1 METPTFEQPIN
12 PININ
17 LPTIAL
23 LPNNAKALREHRKR
37 HPSEFEKIIRHKTG
51 LTRYY
56 SEEPS
61 TCVGQWVLS
70 QFTPPDN
77 QWVLFYPLERD
88 DKTPS
93 TATLQ
98 WYGLHTLSGQ
108 VQREHIGTLESV
120 INEFAFECTISE
132 RVYIPSQ
139 AEGDGD
145 SEHGLPLALPG
156 LTLSPDKLGAAAAI
170 NLHYAHLQHLPKR
183 YLTQS
188 TRRWQ
193 RPALIGIVCL
203 CLTGLGV
210 WLTLVN
216 TPAPSMPQQTT
227 DPLAQW
233 LIELTQT
240 PLAATTL
247 SASETLLSQVRL
259 LPQGYSAQKLTLS
272 NAALI
277 LQVNATNNAPNRH
290 MLKVWRQRYAAD
302 DRQWDDSNN
311 QLSLTAPLAPQDTQV
326 SVLGHYPDTL
336 YEQLRL
342 LGSSSLILS
351 QQPRVG
357 QVESWSIEGEA
368 IGASTAL
375 LGNMAYLTTNKPVFM
390 RELTVTP
397 HDKGTLDVKFTLLVL
412 GITP

>member
-1 METPTFEQPIN
+1 MMKTPTFEYAVEHPM
-12 PININ
+12 NIN

-37 HPSEFEKIIRHKTG
+37 HPSEFEKIIRHKAG
-51 LTRYY
+51 LSRYY
-56 SEEPS
+56 SNDLS
-61 TCVGQWVLS
+61 VCVGQYVLS
-70 QFTPPDN
+70 QFTPPET
-77 QWVLFYPLERD
+77 QWVLLYPIGSEDELPD
-88 DKTPS
+88 S
-93 TATLQ
+93 ILQ

-108 VQREHIGTLESV
+108 VQREYIGTLENV
-120 INEFAFECTISE
+120 IHEFAFECNQSE
-132 RVYIPSQ
+132 RVYTPSQ
-139 AEGDGD
+139 TDGNG
-145 SEHGLPLALPG
+145 EQATPLTLPG
-156 LTLSPDKLGAAAAI
+156 LTLPLDKLGAAPPI
-170 NLHYAHLQHLPKR
+170 NFRDTHLQHLPKR

-193 RPALIGIVCL
+193 RPALIGMVCL

-210 WLTLVN
+210 WLTLIN
-216 TPAPSMPQQTT
+216 TPAPTMPQQKT

-233 LIELTQT
+233 LTTLTQT
-240 PLAATTL
+240 PLAAPTL

-272 NAALI
+272 GEAVI
-277 LQVNATNNAPNRH
+277 LQIEATDNAPNRNT
-290 MLKVWRQRYAAD
+290 LNVWRQRYAAD
-302 DRQWDDSNN
+302 DRQWDSTTN

-326 SVLGHYPDTL
+326 SVLGRYPDTL

-351 QQPRVG
+351 QQPNVG
-357 QVESWSIEGEA
+357 QVESWSLEGEA

-375 LGNMAYLTTNKPVFM
+375 LGNIAYLTTNKPVFM

-397 HDKGTLDVKFTLLVL
+397 HDKGTLDVKFTLLIL